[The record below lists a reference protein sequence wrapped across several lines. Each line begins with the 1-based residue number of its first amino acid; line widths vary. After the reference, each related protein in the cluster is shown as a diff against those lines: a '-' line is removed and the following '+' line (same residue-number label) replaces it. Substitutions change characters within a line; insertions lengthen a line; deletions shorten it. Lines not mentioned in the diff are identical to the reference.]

1 MSESKWGV
9 RAPAVSGLVIPEAVD
24 PTGRSGPTR
33 GQAQGPR
40 WRRTSPGLFVPA
52 ATQRWVEQ
60 RILEQGVRLRSG
72 AVTGW
77 AALRLLGGGYFDGL
91 ESDGVTPLPVQVAA
105 GADRLRSSEE
115 VSVRRSA
122 VDERDVV
129 IRYGVR
135 CLRPHPALFD
145 EMRRTE
151 DLREAVVAADMAAAA
166 RLLTISGMRAY
177 AGTRAGHRD
186 LWLVLDALALAIDDS
201 WSPMETRLRLIW
213 VVDAGWDHPLC
224 NRGVLDASGRLIGH
238 PDLMDPRRGI
248 IGEFNGADHRG
259 RERYRRDVGR
269 EDKFRRVG
277 LECFTVV
284 GDDIRDVPLVVE
296 RMEAAKARAR
306 QQPQLWT
313 LVPGPAPD
321 RVTPYAPWEL

>member
-1 MSESKWGV
+1 M
-9 RAPAVSGLVIPEAVD
+9 
-24 PTGRSGPTR
+24 
-33 GQAQGPR
+33 
-40 WRRTSPGLFVPA
+40 
-52 ATQRWVEQ
+52 
-60 RILEQGVRLRSG
+60 
-72 AVTGW
+72 TGW
-77 AALRLLGGGYFDGL
+77 AALRLLGGGYFDGV
-91 ESDGVTPLPVQVAA
+91 EVDGVTPLPVQVAA
-105 GADRLRSSEE
+105 GADRLRSSQE
-115 VSVRRSA
+115 VSVVRSA

-145 EMRRTE
+145 EMRRTQ
-151 DLREAVVAADMAAAA
+151 DAREAVVAADMAAAA
-166 RLLTISGMRAY
+166 QLLTISGMRAY
-177 AGTRAGHRD
+177 ASTRAGDRD
-186 LWLVLDALALAIDDS
+186 LSRVLDALALAVDDS

-213 VVDAGWDHPLC
+213 VLDAGWDRPLC

-259 RERYRRDVGR
+259 RERYRRDVDR

-284 GDDIRDVPLVVE
+284 GDDIRNLPLVVG
-296 RMEAAKARAR
+296 RMQAARGRAG

-313 LVPGPAPD
+313 LVPGMTPD
-321 RVTPYAPWEL
+321 RLTPFAPWERR